1 MPANTYDGHALYQAS
16 SPLVRAL
23 PDYARQ
29 FQQHLARGEALLLLT
44 QVHSHSQSL
53 VAPRRKADA
62 ESRALGSVGACKHHL
77 MVQCL
82 VPLPW
87 ERHTESVSTALAAC
101 RAAAGLSARG
111 PAADACAAGPLHR

>member
-1 MPANTYDGHALYQAS
+1 MIMGKTLCSQQAWLHAEGNAGPQLRSIKSLPRRSLTAWGCAVPMPANTYDGHALYQAS

-53 VAPRRKADA
+53 IAPMRKPDA
-62 ESRALGSVGACKHHL
+62 E
-77 MVQCL
+77 
-82 VPLPW
+82 
-87 ERHTESVSTALAAC
+87 
-101 RAAAGLSARG
+101 
-111 PAADACAAGPLHR
+111 